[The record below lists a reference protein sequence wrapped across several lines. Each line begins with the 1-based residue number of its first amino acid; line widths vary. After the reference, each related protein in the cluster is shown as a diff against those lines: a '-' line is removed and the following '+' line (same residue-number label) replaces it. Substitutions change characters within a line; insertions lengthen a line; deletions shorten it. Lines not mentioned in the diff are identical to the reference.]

1 MLAEKGRFLSCCC
14 CCNRHST
21 EQRLKCVIFGSK
33 CALGLIIIVDRVIDQ
48 TRDLLSQIFEGSIW
62 AYQ

>member
-1 MLAEKGRFLSCCC
+1 MLAEKVESYHVVVVVI
-14 CCNRHST
+14 HST
-21 EQRLKCVIFGSK
+21 GQRFKCVIFGSK
-33 CALGLIIIVDRVIDQ
+33 CALRLIIIVDRVIDQ